1 MLLYTTQNQNDF
13 GYINMMTQISIR
25 DLTVDIDLTVP
36 KRFIV
41 IHCKKIF

>member
-1 MLLYTTQNQNDF
+1 
-13 GYINMMTQISIR
+13 MTQISIR

-41 IHCKKIF
+41 IHSKKYFNDLWSHFSFVKST